1 MLYVTLP
8 PHVLLI
14 ANDASPGSA
23 HALFRNRGGCV
34 HHVRPSYVRVPKL
47 AMLTFR
53 QLRGPGRGPTGARDP
68 CATSV
73 RGASSLSWAEPGDA
87 D

>member
-8 PHVLLI
+8 LHTLLF
-14 ANDASPGSA
+14 ANDASPGSP
-23 HALFRNRGGCV
+23 HAFLRDRGGCV
-34 HHVRPSYVRVPKL
+34 HHVRPPYVRAPQL

-68 CATSV
+68 RATSV
-73 RGASSLSWAEPGDA
+73 RGACSRSVAGCVDA